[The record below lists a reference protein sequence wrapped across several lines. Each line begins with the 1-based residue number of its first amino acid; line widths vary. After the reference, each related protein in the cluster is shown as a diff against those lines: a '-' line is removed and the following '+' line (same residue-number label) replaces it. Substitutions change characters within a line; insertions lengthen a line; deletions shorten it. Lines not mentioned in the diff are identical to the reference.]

1 MEPITPLRLKLLR
14 LVAEKPGVTR
24 EVLMSLP
31 ALSAADV
38 DYLVRLDLIREAGSG
53 GYRITHLG
61 QMALKRSL

>member
-24 EVLMSLP
+24 EILLSLP
-31 ALSAADV
+31 SLSAPDV
-38 DYLVRLDLIREAGSG
+38 DYLVRMDLIRKSGTG
-53 GYRITHLG
+53 GYRISHLG

>member
-24 EVLMSLP
+24 DILLNLP
-31 ALSAADV
+31 SLSAADV
-38 DYLVRLDLIREAGSG
+38 DYLVRMDLIRASGSG
-53 GYRITHLG
+53 GYRISHLG